1 MATPKSKVP
10 GEKTQATGKTFTLK
24 CPTCKQKVVTTIPLN
39 IKEMGQGGLVN
50 VLIPDTMT
58 DCGHSLQVFIDH
70 QFRIRGYTRIDFVNR
85 ESEMKVLGTV
95 ASPTFFK
102 ESSVEEEK
110 QNKKI
115 GRDKMG
121 EAIKKFTTNMAQVK
135 AVACFQTDGTIFAK
149 ALTEDIDLE
158 DISLVAAAMIAQST
172 QIGVNLKLKLKD
184 FTITSDTDKIT
195 VFKAGEVLVIILY
208 DKSIKEGLMKL
219 ELRKLETQLKTL
231 SEEYITG

>member
-1 MATPKSKVP
+1 
-10 GEKTQATGKTFTLK
+10 
-24 CPTCKQKVVTTIPLN
+24 
-39 IKEMGQGGLVN
+39 
-50 VLIPDTMT
+50 
-58 DCGHSLQVFIDH
+58 
-70 QFRIRGYTRIDFVNR
+70 
-85 ESEMKVLGTV
+85 
-95 ASPTFFK
+95 
-102 ESSVEEEK
+102 
-110 QNKKI
+110 
-115 GRDKMG
+115 MG
-121 EAIKKFTTNMAQVK
+121 EAIKTFTTNMAQVK